1 MVLAALLLVGLG
13 WDGQIGA
20 VDGVLLLAVLVAFTA
35 VVLRRVQQ
43 TQSGISAAERAEMP
57 EARVRDAAAV
67 VGGIVAL
74 VVGSSWLVDGGSRCC
89 RPPASPTSSSGSRC
103 WRWGPRCRNWPPASS
118 SRQSAVRRSSAWA
131 TSSARTST
139 TSSRSSASSR
149 WSRRSAWP
157 QRARLRVPRATRL
170 YRSAG
175 RADVPRRPHLA
186 S

>member
-67 VGGIVAL
+67 VGV
-74 VVGSSWLVDGGSRCC
+74 SS
-89 RPPASPTSSSGSRC
+89 PSSSAPVGWSMGAVAAVGR
-103 WRWGPRCRNWPPASS
+103 RLLRHLHRAHGAGAGDLAAGTGRQRHRGNPR
-118 SRQSAVRRSSAWA
+118 
-131 TSSARTST
+131 
-139 TSSRSSASSR
+139 
-149 WSRRSAWP
+149 
-157 QRARLRVPRATRL
+157 
-170 YRSAG
+170 
-175 RADVPRRPHLA
+175 
-186 S
+186 

>member
-67 VGGIVAL
+67 VGVSSPSSSAP
-74 VVGSSWLVDGGSRCC
+74 VGWSMGGGRCC

-103 WRWGPRCRNWPPASS
+103 WRWGPRCRNWPPAS